1 MNDVTD
7 KANGE
12 RTIKAEEQSV
22 DFLDILDTEIEK
34 FEKEIKE
41 FNRRKKELVGKEK
54 FSERLKELTGDLP
67 EKKQKE
73 YKNMMKDLF
82 FRAKTLFLGADYQQA
97 EKAVNILRKMRT
109 EFSDRMEEVKRFKE
123 KFLEE
128 IGELVEQRKKEED
141 GYGEMNEK
149 LLVST
154 RKEVEELKDELKKAE
169 QELEETI
176 SLKEY
181 LSLKKKWKNVAKK
194 NYYLGGAEEYL
205 NCQKRNE
212 NLLEDLKKI

>member
-12 RTIKAEEQSV
+12 RTIKAEEQPV

-41 FNRRKKELVGKEK
+41 FNRRKKELIGEEK
-54 FSERLKELTGDLP
+54 FSERLKELTGDLSK
-67 EKKQKE
+67 EKQEE
-73 YKNMMKDLF
+73 YKKMIKDLF
-82 FRAKTLFLGADYQQA
+82 FRARILFLGADYQQA

-109 EFSDRMEEVKRFKE
+109 EFSDRMEGINTLKE
-123 KFLEE
+123 KFFEE

-141 GYGEMNEK
+141 GYGEMNEEF
-149 LLVST
+149 LALT
-154 RKEVEELKDELKKAE
+154 REESEKLKDELKKAE
-169 QELEETI
+169 QELGETI

>member
-7 KANGE
+7 KANEG
-12 RTIKAEEQSV
+12 RTIKTGEQLV

-41 FNRRKKELVGKEK
+41 FNRRKKELIGEEK
-54 FSERLKELTGDLP
+54 FSERLKELTGDLSK
-67 EKKQKE
+67 EKQEE
-73 YKNMMKDLF
+73 YKKMIKDLF
-82 FRAKTLFLGADYQQA
+82 FRARILFLGADYQQA

-109 EFSDRMEEVKRFKE
+109 EFSDRMEGINTLKE
-123 KFLEE
+123 KFFEE

-141 GYGEMNEK
+141 GYGEMNEEF
-149 LLVST
+149 LALT
-154 RKEVEELKDELKKAE
+154 REESEKLKDELKKAE
-169 QELEETI
+169 QELGETI